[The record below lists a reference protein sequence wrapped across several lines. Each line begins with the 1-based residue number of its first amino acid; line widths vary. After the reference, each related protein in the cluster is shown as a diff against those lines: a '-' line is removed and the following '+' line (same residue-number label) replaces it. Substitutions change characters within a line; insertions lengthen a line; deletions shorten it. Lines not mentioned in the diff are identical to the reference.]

1 MSDKEFVIP
10 FVGLKQ
16 GVHEFNFEV
25 GKAFFESIE
34 YSVVHEGNV
43 HVTFLLDK
51 KETMLIGDYTI
62 RGAVKASCGRCNDPV
77 DVEVEG
83 EFQLV
88 YKFDDKPSE
97 DESLVIVYPEEYEI
111 DIKESIHEFISV
123 SVPSRTVH
131 DEGECNED
139 VMKILSEYQVF
150 TLNEDGSVKPD
161 EEYDDWDSDDDD
173 TSDEESTEED
183 VKASDGE
190 LENDSAEDENPEEDN
205 EDQNGDDDYIDP
217 RWNALKGLKK

>member
-16 GVHEFNFEV
+16 GVHEFNFEI

-34 YSVVHEGNV
+34 YSIVLEGNV
-43 HVTFLLDK
+43 YVTFLLDK

-62 RGAVKASCGRCNDPV
+62 RGTVKASCGRCNDPV
-77 DVEVEG
+77 DVDVEG

-111 DIKESIHEFISV
+111 DVKESIHEFISV
-123 SVPSRTVH
+123 SIPSRTVH
-131 DEGECNED
+131 KEGECNED

-161 EEYDDWDSDDDD
+161 EEYDDWDSDEEEDD
-173 TSDEESTEED
+173 TTDNWESENEPDEDTD
-183 VKASDGE
+183 QK
-190 LENDSAEDENPEEDN
+190 EDEV
-205 EDQNGDDDYIDP
+205 QNGDDDYIDP

>member
-16 GVHEFNFEV
+16 GVHEFNFEI

-34 YSVVHEGNV
+34 YSIVLEGNV
-43 HVTFLLDK
+43 YVTFLLDK

-62 RGAVKASCGRCNDPV
+62 RGTVKASCGRCNDPV
-77 DVEVEG
+77 DVDVEG

-111 DIKESIHEFISV
+111 DVKESIHEFISV
-123 SVPSRTVH
+123 SIPSRTVH
-131 DEGECNED
+131 KEGECNED

-161 EEYDDWDSDDDD
+161 EEYDDWDSDEEEDD
-173 TSDEESTEED
+173 TADNGESENEPDEDTDQKED
-183 VKASDGE
+183 
-190 LENDSAEDENPEEDN
+190 

>member
-16 GVHEFNFEV
+16 GVHEFNFEI

-34 YSVVHEGNV
+34 YSIVLEGNV
-43 HVTFLLDK
+43 YVTFLLDK

-62 RGAVKASCGRCNDPV
+62 HGTVKASCGRCNDPV

-111 DIKESIHEFISV
+111 DVKESIHEFISV
-123 SVPSRTVH
+123 SIPSRTVH
-131 DEGECNED
+131 KEGECNED

-161 EEYDDWDSDDDD
+161 EEYDDWDSDEEEDD
-173 TSDEESTEED
+173 TADNGESENEPDEDTDQKED
-183 VKASDGE
+183 
-190 LENDSAEDENPEEDN
+190 

>member
-16 GVHEFNFEV
+16 GVHEFNFEI

-34 YSVVHEGNV
+34 YSIVLEGNV
-43 HVTFLLDK
+43 YVTFLLDK

-62 RGAVKASCGRCNDPV
+62 RGTVKASCGRCNDPV
-77 DVEVEG
+77 DVDVEG

-111 DIKESIHEFISV
+111 DVKESIHEFISV
-123 SVPSRTVH
+123 SIPSRTVH
-131 DEGECNED
+131 KEGECNED

-161 EEYDDWDSDDDD
+161 EEYDDWDSDEEEDD
-173 TSDEESTEED
+173 TADNGESENESDEDTDQKED
-183 VKASDGE
+183 
-190 LENDSAEDENPEEDN
+190 

>member
-16 GVHEFNFEV
+16 GVHEFNFEI

-43 HVTFLLDK
+43 DVTFLLDK

-62 RGAVKASCGRCNDPV
+62 RGTVKASCGRCNDPV
-77 DVEVEG
+77 DVDVEG

-111 DIKESIHEFISV
+111 DVKESIHEFISV
-123 SVPSRTVH
+123 SIPSRTVH
-131 DEGECNED
+131 KEGECNED

-161 EEYDDWDSDDDD
+161 EEYDDWDSDEEEDD
-173 TSDEESTEED
+173 TADNGESENEPDEDTDQKED
-183 VKASDGE
+183 
-190 LENDSAEDENPEEDN
+190 

>member
-16 GVHEFNFEV
+16 GVHEFNFEI

-34 YSVVHEGNV
+34 YSIVLEGNV
-43 HVTFLLDK
+43 YVTFLLDK

-62 RGAVKASCGRCNDPV
+62 RGTVKASCGRCNEPV
-77 DVEVEG
+77 DVDVEG

-111 DIKESIHEFISV
+111 DVKESIHEFISV
-123 SVPSRTVH
+123 SIPSRTVH
-131 DEGECNED
+131 KEGECNED

-161 EEYDDWDSDDDD
+161 EEYDDWDSDEEEDD
-173 TSDEESTEED
+173 TADNGESENEPDEDTDQKED
-183 VKASDGE
+183 
-190 LENDSAEDENPEEDN
+190 

>member
-16 GVHEFNFEV
+16 GVHEFNFEI

-34 YSVVHEGNV
+34 YSIVHEGNV

-62 RGAVKASCGRCNDPV
+62 RGTVKASCGRCNDPV
-77 DVEVEG
+77 DVDVEG

-111 DIKESIHEFISV
+111 DVKESIHEFISV
-123 SVPSRTVH
+123 SIPSRTVH
-131 DEGECNED
+131 KEGECNED

-161 EEYDDWDSDDDD
+161 EEYDDWDSD
-173 TSDEESTEED
+173 EEEEEYD
-183 VKASDGE
+183 PADNGE
-190 LENDSAEDENPEEDN
+190 LENESDEDTDQKED
-205 EDQNGDDDYIDP
+205 EDQNGEDDYIDP

>member
-16 GVHEFNFEV
+16 GVHEFNFEI

-34 YSVVHEGNV
+34 YSIVLEGNV
-43 HVTFLLDK
+43 YVTFLLDK

-62 RGAVKASCGRCNDPV
+62 RGTVKASCGRCNDPV
-77 DVEVEG
+77 DVDVEG

-111 DIKESIHEFISV
+111 DVKESIHEFISV
-123 SVPSRTVH
+123 SIPSRTVH
-131 DEGECNED
+131 KEGECNED

-161 EEYDDWDSDDDD
+161 EEYDDWDSDEEEDD
-173 TSDEESTEED
+173 TADNGESENEPDEDTDQKED
-183 VKASDGE
+183 
-190 LENDSAEDENPEEDN
+190 

-217 RWNALKGLKK
+217 RWNALKGLNK

>member
-16 GVHEFNFEV
+16 GVHEFNFEI

-34 YSVVHEGNV
+34 YSIVLEGNV
-43 HVTFLLDK
+43 YVTFLLDK

-62 RGAVKASCGRCNDPV
+62 RGTVKASCGRCNDPV
-77 DVEVEG
+77 DVDVEG

-111 DIKESIHEFISV
+111 DVKESIHEFISV
-123 SVPSRTVH
+123 SIPSRTVH
-131 DEGECNED
+131 KEGECNED

-161 EEYDDWDSDDDD
+161 EEHDDWDSDEEEDD
-173 TSDEESTEED
+173 TADNGESENEPDEDTDQKED
-183 VKASDGE
+183 
-190 LENDSAEDENPEEDN
+190 

-217 RWNALKGLKK
+217 RWNALKGLNK

>member
-16 GVHEFNFEV
+16 GVHEFNFEI

-34 YSVVHEGNV
+34 YSIVLEGNV
-43 HVTFLLDK
+43 YVTFLLDK

-62 RGAVKASCGRCNDPV
+62 RGTVKASCGRCNDPV
-77 DVEVEG
+77 DVDVEG

-111 DIKESIHEFISV
+111 DVKESIHEFISV
-123 SVPSRTVH
+123 SIPSRTVH
-131 DEGECNED
+131 KEGECNED

-150 TLNEDGSVKPD
+150 TLNEDGSVKPG
-161 EEYDDWDSDDDD
+161 EEYDDWDSDEEEDD
-173 TSDEESTEED
+173 TADNGESENEPDEDTDQKED
-183 VKASDGE
+183 
-190 LENDSAEDENPEEDN
+190 

>member
-16 GVHEFNFEV
+16 GVHEFNFEI

-34 YSVVHEGNV
+34 YSIVHEGNV

-62 RGAVKASCGRCNDPV
+62 RGTVKASCGRCNDPV
-77 DVEVEG
+77 DVDVEG

-111 DIKESIHEFISV
+111 DVKESIHEFISV
-123 SVPSRTVH
+123 SIPSRTVH
-131 DEGECNED
+131 KEGECNED

-161 EEYDDWDSDDDD
+161 EEYDDWDSD
-173 TSDEESTEED
+173 EEED
-183 VKASDGE
+183 DPADNGE
-190 LENDSAEDENPEEDN
+190 LENESDEDTDQKED
-205 EDQNGDDDYIDP
+205 EDQNGEDDYIDP

>member
-16 GVHEFNFEV
+16 GVHEFNFEI

-34 YSVVHEGNV
+34 YSIVLEGNV
-43 HVTFLLDK
+43 YVTFLLDK

-62 RGAVKASCGRCNDPV
+62 RGTVKASCGRCNDPV
-77 DVEVEG
+77 DVDVEG

-111 DIKESIHEFISV
+111 DVKESIHEFISV
-123 SVPSRTVH
+123 SIPSRTVH
-131 DEGECNED
+131 KEGECNED

-161 EEYDDWDSDDDD
+161 EEHDDWDSDEEEDD
-173 TSDEESTEED
+173 TADNGESENEPDEDTDQKED
-183 VKASDGE
+183 
-190 LENDSAEDENPEEDN
+190 

>member
-16 GVHEFNFEV
+16 GVHEFNFEI

-34 YSVVHEGNV
+34 YSIVLEGNV
-43 HVTFLLDK
+43 YVTFLLDK

-62 RGAVKASCGRCNDPV
+62 RGTVKASCGRCNDPV
-77 DVEVEG
+77 DVDVEG

-111 DIKESIHEFISV
+111 DVKESIHEFISV
-123 SVPSRTVH
+123 SIPSRTVH
-131 DEGECNED
+131 KEGECNED

-161 EEYDDWDSDDDD
+161 EEHDDWDSDEEEDD
-173 TSDEESTEED
+173 TTDNWESENELDEDTDQKED
-183 VKASDGE
+183 
-190 LENDSAEDENPEEDN
+190 

>member
-16 GVHEFNFEV
+16 GVHEFNFEI

-34 YSVVHEGNV
+34 YSIVLEGNV
-43 HVTFLLDK
+43 YVTFLLDK

-62 RGAVKASCGRCNDPV
+62 RGTVKASCGRCNDPV
-77 DVEVEG
+77 DVDVEG

-111 DIKESIHEFISV
+111 DVKESIHEFISV
-123 SVPSRTVH
+123 SIPSRTVH
-131 DEGECNED
+131 KEGECNED

-161 EEYDDWDSDDDD
+161 EEHDDWDSDEEEDD
-173 TSDEESTEED
+173 TTDNWESENELDEDTD
-183 VKASDGE
+183 QK
-190 LENDSAEDENPEEDN
+190 EDEV
-205 EDQNGDDDYIDP
+205 QNGDDDYIDP
-217 RWNALKGLKK
+217 RWNALKGLNK

>member
-16 GVHEFNFEV
+16 GVHEFNFEI

-43 HVTFLLDK
+43 DVTFLLDK

-62 RGAVKASCGRCNDPV
+62 RGTVKASCGRCNDPV

-111 DIKESIHEFISV
+111 DVKESIHEFISV
-123 SVPSRTVH
+123 SIPSRTVH
-131 DEGECNED
+131 NEGECNEEA
-139 VMKILSEYQVF
+139 MKILSEYQVF
-150 TLNEDGSVKPD
+150 TLNEDGSVKLD
-161 EEYDDWDSDDDD
+161 EEYDDWDSD
-173 TSDEESTEED
+173 EEED
-183 VKASDGE
+183 AKASDWELENDPADNGE
-190 LENDSAEDENPEEDN
+190 LENELDEDTDQKED